1 MVVVVV
7 VVMVV
12 VGHNTMVRYRLSID
26 LSPRFWTI
34 LICRAVD
41 VDVRFTVGVD
51 DVGDDFEGLDA
62 GFAGTA
68 ED

>member
-1 MVVVVV
+1 MVVV

-26 LSPRFWTI
+26 LSPRFWTT

-41 VDVRFTVGVD
+41 VDVSLPLALMMLVMISRVWMQV
-51 DVGDDFEGLDA
+51 LRA
-62 GFAGTA
+62 
-68 ED
+68 